1 MTHPIRILTSFRF
14 ERGPRMRRLL
24 VGAALLL
31 ALAGC
36 GSSTPSSGP
45 STPASG
51 ASAGRSGAAS
61 AADTT
66 PPDPALARYYGQQLS
81 WTSCR
86 SQDQCGELTVPLDYR
101 HPDGATIRLALLR
114 VPAADRGQRIGSLV
128 VNPGGP
134 GGSGVDYAASASRT
148 FGKPLLDHFDIVGFD
163 PRGVG
168 HSDPIDC
175 ISDAQLDA
183 YVAEDPVPDTP
194 AERRTYARWNKTLAT
209 GCAKSPVGAH
219 ISTVDAAR
227 DMDVLR
233 AALGEPRLD
242 YFGASYGTKLGTTYA
257 DLFPGKVGRF
267 VLDGAV
273 DPTLDSEQLAL
284 QQAAGFETALR
295 SYVQNCVSTSTSCYL
310 GTSVDEGL
318 AKIKALLA
326 QIEQQPLPTGGD
338 RELSGG
344 NAFYGVAVTLYDRSS
359 WIYLTQA
366 LKQAFGGDGSVLL
379 ELADFYTSR
388 TEQGYSD
395 NSMEAQYDISCLDDP
410 SAIKPGQVASVLPE
424 FEKASPTFGDVFA
437 WGLTS
442 CADFT
447 ARADEPAPP
456 VGAPG
461 AAPIV
466 VIGTTRDPATPLRWA
481 QHLAS
486 LLSSGVLVTRDGDG
500 HTAYNSGNSCVDGAV
515 EDYLVDDTVPK
526 DGLSC

>member
-1 MTHPIRILTSFRF
+1 
-14 ERGPRMRRLL
+14 MRRLVVGVAL
-24 VGAALLL
+24 VL

-36 GSSTPSSGP
+36 GSSSPSSGP
-45 STPASG
+45 STPAPSSSTATGPSG
-51 ASAGRSGAAS
+51 ASS
-61 AADTT
+61 ATDTT
-66 PPDPALARYYGQQLS
+66 PTDPALARFYGQKLT

-86 SQDQCGELTVPLDYR
+86 TKDQCSWLTVPLDYR
-101 HPDGATIRLALLR
+101 HPDGTTIRLALLR
-114 VPAADRGQRIGSLV
+114 VPAADKGQRIGSLV

-134 GGSGVDYAASASRT
+134 GGSGIDYAASAGQAFR
-148 FGKPLLDHFDIVGFD
+148 KPLLDHFDIVGFD

-168 HSDPIDC
+168 ESDPIDC
-175 ISDAQLDA
+175 ISDDQLDA

-194 AERRTYARWNKTLAT
+194 AERRTYAQWNKTLAA

-233 AALGEPRLD
+233 SALGESKLD

-257 DLFPGKVGRF
+257 DLFPANVGRF

-273 DPTLDSEQLAL
+273 DPTLDNEQLGV

-310 GTSVDEGL
+310 GATVEAGL
-318 AKIKALLA
+318 ARIKAFLA
-326 QIEQQPLPTGGD
+326 QVEQQPLPAAGG
-338 RELSGG
+338 RELHGG
-344 NAFYGVAVTLYDRSS
+344 NAFYGVAVTLYDRNS

-379 ELADFYTSR
+379 ELSDVYTSR
-388 TEQGYSD
+388 TQQGYSD

-410 SAIKPGQVASVLPE
+410 SSIKPSQVASVLPE

-442 CADFT
+442 CADFQ
-447 ARADEPAPP
+447 AKADEPAPP

-461 AAPIV
+461 ANPIV
-466 VIGTTRDPATPLRWA
+466 VIGTTRDPATPLQWA
-481 QHLAS
+481 QHLAA
-486 LLSSGVLVTRDGDG
+486 LLKSGVLVTRNGDG
-500 HTAYNSGNSCVDGAV
+500 HTGYNTGNSCVNSAV
-515 EDYLVDDTVPK
+515 EDYLVDGKVPK
-526 DGLSC
+526 NGLSC

>member
-1 MTHPIRILTSFRF
+1 
-14 ERGPRMRRLL
+14 MRRLVVGVAL
-24 VGAALLL
+24 VL

-36 GSSTPSSGP
+36 GSSSPSGSPSSTPSSTAAGP
-45 STPASG
+45 SAPGTA
-51 ASAGRSGAAS
+51 ATDASGAAS
-61 AADTT
+61 TA
-66 PPDPALARYYGQQLS
+66 PSDPALARFYGQRLT

-86 SQDQCGELTVPLDYR
+86 SKDQCSWLTVPLDYQ
-101 HPDGATIRLALLR
+101 HPAGTTIRLALLR
-114 VPAADRGQRIGSLV
+114 VPAADKGERIGSLV

-134 GGSGVDYAASASRT
+134 GGSGIDYAASAGQAFR
-148 FGKPLLDHFDIVGFD
+148 KPLLDHFDIVGFD

-168 HSDPIDC
+168 ESDPIDC
-175 ISDAQLDA
+175 ISDDQLDA
-183 YVAEDPVPDTP
+183 YVAENPVPETS
-194 AERRTYARWNKTLAT
+194 AERRAYTQWNKTMAA

-233 AALGEPRLD
+233 SALGESKLD

-257 DLFPGKVGRF
+257 DLFPANVGRF

-273 DPTLDSEQLAL
+273 DPTLDNEQLGV

-310 GTSVDEGL
+310 GATVEAGL
-318 AKIKALLA
+318 ARIKAFLA
-326 QIEQQPLPTGGD
+326 QVEQQPLPAAGG
-338 RELSGG
+338 RELHGG
-344 NAFYGVAVTLYDRSS
+344 NAFYGVAVTLYDRNS

-379 ELADFYTSR
+379 ELSDVYTSR
-388 TEQGYSD
+388 TQQGYSD

-442 CADFT
+442 CAYFK

-461 AAPIV
+461 ANPIV
-466 VIGTTRDPATPLRWA
+466 VIGTTRDPATPLQWA

-486 LLSSGVLVTRDGDG
+486 LLTSGVLVTRNGDG
-500 HTAYNSGNSCVDGAV
+500 HTGYNTGNSCVNSAV
-515 EDYLVDDTVPK
+515 EDYLVDGKVPK
-526 DGLSC
+526 NGLSC